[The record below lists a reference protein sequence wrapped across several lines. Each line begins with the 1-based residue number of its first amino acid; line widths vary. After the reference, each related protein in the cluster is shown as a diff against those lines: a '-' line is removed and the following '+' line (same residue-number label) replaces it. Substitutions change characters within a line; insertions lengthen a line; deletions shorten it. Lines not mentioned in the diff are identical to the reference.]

1 MDTAKDIVSEGV
13 SDYLRAVAA
22 DEPAS
27 LAELRAAT
35 APHVHAHYQLGTEGG
50 RVLMFLAELMGA
62 RRALDVGTFTGYS
75 ALALALAMGTEGR
88 VVTVDV
94 ETAYQDIAQIHWR
107 NADVATRI
115 TAMTGPAV
123 EVLDTLI
130 LEQGEAGGFDVV
142 FIDADKENYA
152 RYYEQAL
159 VLVRPG
165 GLIALDNMLWRGRV
179 ADPANTNPRTVALRA
194 LNQKIRNDDRV
205 TAVLLPVGD
214 GFSIARKRD

>member
-1 MDTAKDIVSEGV
+1 MDTAKDIVSEGI
-13 SDYLRAVAA
+13 SHYLRAVAA

-35 APHVHAHYQLGTEGG
+35 APHARGHYQLGTDGG
-50 RVLMFLAELMGA
+50 RLLMFLAQLMGA
-62 RRALDVGTFTGYS
+62 RRAVDVGTFTGYS
-75 ALALALAMGTEGR
+75 ALALALAMGSDSQ
-88 VVTVDV
+88 VVTVDI
-94 ETAYQDIAQIHWR
+94 ETEYQDIAQAHWR

-115 TAMTGPAV
+115 TAMTGPAT

-130 LEQGEAGGFDVV
+130 LEQGEAGGFDIV

-159 VLVRPG
+159 VLARPG

-179 ADPANTNPRTVALRA
+179 ADPANTNPRTLALRA
-194 LNQKIRNDDRV
+194 LNRAIRDDDRV
-205 TAVLLPVGD
+205 SAVLLPIGD
-214 GFSIARKRD
+214 GFSIVRKRD